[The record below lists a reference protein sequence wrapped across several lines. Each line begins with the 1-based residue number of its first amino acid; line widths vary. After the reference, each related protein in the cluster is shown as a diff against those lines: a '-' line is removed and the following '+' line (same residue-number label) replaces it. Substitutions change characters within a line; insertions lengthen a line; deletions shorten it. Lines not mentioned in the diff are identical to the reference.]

1 MQKADIDRQIFLQ
14 LCGER
19 DRKLLTETEKMS
31 LEDFD
36 RLTYISDFLGFTDYN
51 LVLWEQ
57 VSPKFE
63 KQFNYLIKLME
74 DSDAMG
80 WPYET
85 ESECRLYD
93 MWLMDFLK
101 NIPDEETKQRWR
113 EIMKGLYKQQGW
125 EFPEQDNM
133 P

>member
-1 MQKADIDRQIFLQ
+1 MQKSDINRQIFLQ

-19 DRKLLTETEKMS
+19 DRKLLMETEKMS

-36 RLTYISDFLGFTDYN
+36 RLTYITDFLGFTDYN

-57 VSPKFE
+57 VSP
-63 KQFNYLIKLME
+63 QFKEQFDYLIKLMK
-74 DSDAMG
+74 DNDVVG

-85 ESECRLYD
+85 ESECNLYD

-101 NIPDEETKQRWR
+101 NIPDKETKQRWT
-113 EIMKGLYKQQGW
+113 EIMKELYKQQGW